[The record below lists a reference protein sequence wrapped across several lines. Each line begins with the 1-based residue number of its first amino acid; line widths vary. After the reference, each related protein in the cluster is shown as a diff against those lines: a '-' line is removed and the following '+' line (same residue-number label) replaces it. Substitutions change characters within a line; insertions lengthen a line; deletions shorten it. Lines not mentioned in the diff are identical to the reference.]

1 MCVALSGIVYML
13 KYNVH
18 VYTCTYICTII
29 VHVSSTIYIHVH
41 VVTGTVLNASN
52 VICFSLYVYM
62 CFDVLILSV
71 VVIYTL
77 VMRKLPC

>member
-1 MCVALSGIVYML
+1 MCVALVFFVRYCML

-18 VYTCTYICTII
+18 VHVYTYICM
-29 VHVSSTIYIHVH
+29 YIH
-41 VVTGTVLNASN
+41 VVTGTVLHASN

>member
-1 MCVALSGIVYML
+1 MY
-13 KYNVH
+13 
-18 VYTCTYICTII
+18 VYTCTII
-29 VHVSSTIYIHVH
+29 VHVSSTIYIHV
-41 VVTGTVLNASN
+41 VTGTVLNGSN